1 MGDTRNRVEVRI
13 DPSATETEQQVDLLW
28 YLPRTQVT
36 AHALDSNGDVIE
48 TVAAGSVT
56 VDARA
61 AGDPGGSAIANAVV
75 SLATPSVRMFDDRH
89 LDSMVLDVGA
99 APSADVAEIV
109 VTITQTQT

>member
-36 AHALDSNGDVIE
+36 AYALDRNGEVLE

-56 VDARA
+56 IDARA
-61 AGDPGGSAIANAVV
+61 AGDPNGTAIASVV
-75 SLATPSVRMFDDRH
+75 VNLATPSVRMFDDRH
-89 LDSMVLDVGA
+89 LDNMVLDVGA
-99 APSADVAEIV
+99 APSGDVAEIV